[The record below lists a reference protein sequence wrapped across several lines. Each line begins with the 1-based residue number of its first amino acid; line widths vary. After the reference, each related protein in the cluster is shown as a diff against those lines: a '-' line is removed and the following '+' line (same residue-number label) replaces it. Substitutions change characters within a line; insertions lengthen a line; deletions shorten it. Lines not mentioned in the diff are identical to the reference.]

1 MKIKNTAIIG
11 AGAVGSYFIAG
22 LQEKLG
28 ENLWIVAEGERRN
41 RLLKEGILINEK
53 KIDLNI
59 KTAEEAAG
67 ADLLIIAVKY
77 GALKSSISMIE
88 KIVDDHTIVLC
99 PMNGIDSEKI
109 IGETIGMEHMVYS
122 MIKIA
127 SHRIANQIVY
137 DPEITQ
143 GIFYGEQDG
152 SRSER
157 ILAIQE
163 LFADTEIHQNICN
176 DIERDIWFKF
186 ALNIS
191 MNLPQAI
198 VGCGV
203 GSYTASKHMAFL
215 CKSMREEVV
224 NVAAAKGIDIHDD
237 KNFVAVSRALSSNSR
252 FSTLQ
257 DLDAGRETEIEMF
270 SGALMKM
277 GKELGVPTPFNEF
290 AYHTIKAL
298 EEKNSGKIK

>member
-109 IGETIGMEHMVYS
+109 IGETIGM
-122 MIKIA
+122 
-127 SHRIANQIVY
+127 
-137 DPEITQ
+137 
-143 GIFYGEQDG
+143 
-152 SRSER
+152 
-157 ILAIQE
+157 
-163 LFADTEIHQNICN
+163 
-176 DIERDIWFKF
+176 
-186 ALNIS
+186 
-191 MNLPQAI
+191 
-198 VGCGV
+198 
-203 GSYTASKHMAFL
+203 
-215 CKSMREEVV
+215 
-224 NVAAAKGIDIHDD
+224 
-237 KNFVAVSRALSSNSR
+237 
-252 FSTLQ
+252 
-257 DLDAGRETEIEMF
+257 
-270 SGALMKM
+270 
-277 GKELGVPTPFNEF
+277 
-290 AYHTIKAL
+290 
-298 EEKNSGKIK
+298 